1 VSLAVRYA
9 KLFGRDER
17 VKDSKDLLSR
27 MNEYLSD
34 GLSLKK
40 HLGGEIIEIT
50 FAANETKTVSHRLG
64 KIPAY
69 RLILRQSGNGLITD
83 LDSAW
88 TDKTVGFIN
97 NSANAVSIT
106 VKIMVE

>member
-1 VSLAVRYA
+1 MSLAKRY
-9 KLFGRDER
+9 KTRFNRDDR
-17 VKDSKDLLSR
+17 VKDDKELISR
-27 MNEYLSD
+27 FNQIMDD

-50 FAANETKTVSHRLG
+50 FAANETKIVPHRLG
-64 KIPAY
+64 LIPAY

-83 LDSAW
+83 VNNAW

-97 NSANAVSIT
+97 NSANTVSIT

>member
-1 VSLAVRYA
+1 MSLAVRYA
-9 KLFGRDER
+9 KLFGRDDRATE
-17 VKDSKDLLSR
+17 DTLLSR
-27 MNEYLSD
+27 FNDIMSD

-40 HLGGEIIEIT
+40 HLGGEIIDIT
-50 FAANETKTVSHRLG
+50 FAANETKIVTHRLG

-83 LDSAW
+83 VDSAW

-97 NSANAVSIT
+97 NSANIVSMTI
-106 VKIMVE
+106 KLMVE